1 MAVDSFRTRLVTRSL
16 TLLKRRVVR
25 PMALADSLVSS
36 DDECSVAGKLN
47 FLFDG
52 SRFAFSSVVG
62 GVSSSDDVKITSG
75 VNIVRVGFVITATI
89 ANCSSL
95 QLKLID
101 R

>member
-1 MAVDSFRTRLVTRSL
+1 MTVDSFRTRSVTRSL

-25 PMALADSLVSS
+25 PMALDSLVSS

-52 SRFAFSSVVG
+52 DRFAFSSVVG